1 MAYEAAPPAAP
12 DPAAAGDGGD
22 GGEGEPAGGGV
33 RWLDWAGAA
42 AAVVLVLI
50 VADIWTDGRL
60 ISARLL
66 RWRGQ
71 EGDGNVQP
79 GPAAGN

>member
-1 MAYEAAPPAAP
+1 MADQR
-12 DPAAAGDGGD
+12 DPAAAPASIGDGDPDEVADSG
-22 GGEGEPAGGGV
+22 AM
-33 RWLDWAGAA
+33 RWLDWAGGV
-42 AAVVLVLI
+42 AAVVLVII

-71 EGDGNVQP
+71 DPGEGGGDVRP
-79 GPAAGN
+79 GPAAGD